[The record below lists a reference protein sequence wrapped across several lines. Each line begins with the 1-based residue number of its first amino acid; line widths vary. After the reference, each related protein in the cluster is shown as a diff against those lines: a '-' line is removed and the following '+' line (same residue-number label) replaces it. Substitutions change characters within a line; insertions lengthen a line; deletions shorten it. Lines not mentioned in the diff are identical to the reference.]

1 MKRSLLCFALF
12 MLTFSVS
19 AQISSTV
26 EGVWEKGKSKN
37 IKLFAIEN
45 SNYKEVASSRVDEN
59 GRFILAF
66 YPAKEGFYIL
76 DNYNFYFKPGDKL
89 SVKITDG
96 SYELTGKNTPEN
108 KELSNWE
115 QLTTPLKE
123 MRKRSRATYLDF
135 FPLLE
140 KTEKEMNYKIN
151 TPNKVFNN
159 TFIKY
164 RELNLLDIAMNFLF
178 APRTAHPRKED
189 FPDYFR
195 KIDLK
200 KILADPFVLDYPHGL
215 SLVGRSKILPVWTGE
230 SKNIKT
236 GNDLTASPEA
246 GIIDNEELMNAAD
259 PIVRAE
265 LVLLYAKNKKVLVVF
280 DQYADLYSKYL
291 TTDEQRQRLN
301 EQRFSLI
308 KNTKGDPAI
317 DFTFADVNGKPHA
330 LSDFKGKVVYV
341 DVWATWCGPCQKE
354 MPHLKKLE
362 AEYKNNAN
370 IVFIGVSVDK
380 GKDMQKWKEFLVREK
395 LPGIQIFAGDEA
407 SEKLMKPYKI
417 SGIPRFILVDKNGN
431 LISANAPRPS
441 SPDIRAVLNDVLKK

>member
-1 MKRSLLCFALF
+1 MKRSLLCFAFF
-12 MLTFSVS
+12 MLIFSVS

-159 TFIKY
+159 TFI
-164 RELNLLDIAMNFLF
+164 
-178 APRTAHPRKED
+178 
-189 FPDYFR
+189 
-195 KIDLK
+195 
-200 KILADPFVLDYPHGL
+200 
-215 SLVGRSKILPVWTGE
+215 
-230 SKNIKT
+230 
-236 GNDLTASPEA
+236 
-246 GIIDNEELMNAAD
+246 
-259 PIVRAE
+259 
-265 LVLLYAKNKKVLVVF
+265 
-280 DQYADLYSKYL
+280 
-291 TTDEQRQRLN
+291 
-301 EQRFSLI
+301 LI
-308 KNTKGDPAI
+308 
-317 DFTFADVNGKPHA
+317 
-330 LSDFKGKVVYV
+330 
-341 DVWATWCGPCQKE
+341 
-354 MPHLKKLE
+354 
-362 AEYKNNAN
+362 
-370 IVFIGVSVDK
+370 
-380 GKDMQKWKEFLVREK
+380 
-395 LPGIQIFAGDEA
+395 
-407 SEKLMKPYKI
+407 
-417 SGIPRFILVDKNGN
+417 
-431 LISANAPRPS
+431 
-441 SPDIRAVLNDVLKK
+441 